1 MIKSKGQFVMKL
13 PKLSGLLSMKNDIK
27 TASKI
32 RENIQKDLDNIRE
45 RKTLLANEWDDIF
58 FQPLNKADALK
69 KDLLAIDNL
78 HLALKEALKSNILER
93 HSSVFSNPKK
103 DQYYI
108 NGAYE
113 ILLNNKQAS
122 EYHIAIIANFFKSPY
137 QTLVLFNVNEAK
149 RIVTEIYDSISEQ
162 DWEVNNLNDMEKS
175 AIRLKEIQT
184 EQVELKQLEQNIL
197 LEAQENDI
205 NVQ

>member
-1 MIKSKGQFVMKL
+1 MKL
-13 PKLSGLLSMKNDIK
+13 PKLNGLLSMKQDIK

-32 RENIQKDLDNIRE
+32 RGNIQKDLDNIRE
-45 RKTLLANEWDDIF
+45 RINLLTNEWDEIY

-78 HLALKEALKSNILER
+78 HLALKDSLKSNILER
-93 HSSVFSNPKK
+93 HNSVFANPRK

-122 EYHIAIIANFFKSPY
+122 EYHISIIANFFKSPY
-137 QTLVLFNVNEAK
+137 QTLVLFNVDEAK
-149 RIVTEIYDSISEQ
+149 KIVTEIYDSISDNKWQVE
-162 DWEVNNLNDMEKS
+162 NANDMEKS
-175 AIRLKEIQT
+175 AIRLKEIQA
-184 EQVELKQLEQNIL
+184 EQEELKKLEQNIL
-197 LEAQENDI
+197 LEAQENNI
-205 NVQ
+205 SIQ